1 MLKMKKTIFFVA
13 LLTSLSIQ
21 AQNSTTWNVSV
32 GGSFPIGDFASFS
45 YDPNTLVTNCGLM
58 DEDANGG
65 GASAG
70 FNLGFEALL
79 PMQNDNLSFCLSAD
93 LNYNGFNSDG
103 KRFLNLSASYFD
115 NTLRNQVQSS
125 GGTSVSSSW
134 VVNGTPSYINIPL
147 LVGMRYTMPM
157 KNSMDFFAEGGIG
170 MNLRIVTPIKFTE
183 RMNYLYGGYY
193 QEITIDERFKFAMKG
208 TLAFRLGLGVKFAE
222 KLSLGAYYYYMGTG
236 DVFVTITAKDPNN
249 SSIQPSEQS
258 AQYGTVNPMMAVVKL
273 SYYL

>member
-1 MLKMKKTIFFVA
+1 MFKMKKTILFVA
-13 LLTSLSIQ
+13 LLTSLSVQ
-21 AQNSTTWNVSV
+21 AQNSTTWNISV
-32 GGSFPIGDFASFS
+32 GGSFPIGNFTSFS

-58 DEDANGG
+58 DIDANGG

-103 KRFLNLSASYFD
+103 KRFLNLIASYLD
-115 NTLRNQVQSS
+115 NTFRNQLQSN
-125 GGTSVSSSW
+125 GGTSVYSSC

-170 MNLRIVTPIKFTE
+170 MNLRFVTPIKFTE
-183 RMNYLYGGYY
+183 RMNCLYGGYY
-193 QEITIDERFKFAMKG
+193 EEMTIDERFKFAMKG

-222 KLSLGAYYYYMGTG
+222 KLSLGAYYYFLGAG
-236 DVFVTITAKDPNN
+236 DVSATIIAKEPNN

-258 AQYGTVNPMMAVVKL
+258 AQYGTINPMMAIVKL
-273 SYYL
+273 CYYL